1 MKIAARLVATLIV
14 ATSPAVL
21 ADPTPTTEST
31 PEAKATDTTDTTE
44 PTTTPE
50 TADELIA
57 TAPLECL
64 PSLTE
69 ALRCWVVDL
78 PTVCSNLHE
87 ELTVTSSSSEST
99 LLQQSIT
106 NLGCGLVKL
115 YSYCPPESYD
125 FPQVD
130 AGCGELLKENIV
142 IKPSPIEAK
151 GG

>member
-21 ADPTPTTEST
+21 ADPTPTTESKPST
-31 PEAKATDTTDTTE
+31 EATDTAET
-44 PTTTPE
+44 TTTPE

-69 ALRCWVVDL
+69 ALRCWVLD
-78 PTVCSNLHE
+78 PAAVCSDLQE
-87 ELTVTSSSSEST
+87 ELKVTDSSYEAE

-106 NLGCGLVKL
+106 NLGCGLVKR

-130 AGCGELLKENIV
+130 AGCGEFL
-142 IKPSPIEAK
+142 IEQSIIRFETINVS
-151 GG
+151 